1 MSFQDLSLSKKMTI
15 MILAI
20 SGFMIIVISAIF
32 VVNEAISV
40 HRSVF
45 HNMSA
50 IAGITALNST
60 AALSFNDPDTA
71 AEILQALKAEPH
83 VAAAA
88 IYRAD
93 GTLFAK
99 SVMMP
104 DAVLPERIDM
114 KSLELSDDRDGD
126 INPLL
131 SIFRDLT
138 KDYFHLAKPITLNG
152 KVIGA
157 VYVLADQSWVYGQL
171 RLFIFMVICIVVAL
185 ILFSYF
191 LSSKIQRIISMPIE
205 QLARTME
212 LIENKQDFSIRVRSE
227 DRNDE
232 LGMLMKGFN
241 NMLEQIQKR
250 DHWLERNREQL
261 ERQVKLRTEA
271 LKLSEAQ
278 KKKLWLQKRIQ
289 QAYGD
294 LVSKMHSINIDEML
308 GNILHQIS
316 ETASMTWGCVFL
328 LDDQGRLQI
337 KKTFSAEL
345 LEHWSQKC
353 PEVTASLEQMAA
365 GLAQK
370 ALARNKAVSES
381 WSEQPDRGFFTQL
394 ESYAFP
400 LTFHDKKIGVLVL
413 TGPRQPDEY
422 TMGFL
427 ENASRQLGVA
437 LHNAITFEN
446 LKEKTAQLKQSN
458 LELQRVSRMKSDFLA
473 NMSHELRT
481 PLNAIIGF
489 SEILLD
495 QHFGELN
502 EVQQDYLTDVLESG
516 RHLLSLI
523 NDILDLSK
531 VEAGK
536 VELSL
541 SEIPIESLLHGSL
554 GMIRYKALNHN
565 ISLSVNI
572 GSIPDRVVADER
584 RLKQI
589 LFNLVSNAVKFTDD
603 GGSIE
608 IHADTVTRD
617 WLQKNVPSIFGPELK
632 ELLKRG
638 GDRFLKISVKDT
650 GIGIEEGH
658 MKKIFEAFEQ
668 VDSSR
673 AKKFEGTGLGLAL
686 CKNFVEM
693 HGGMIWAESSPAEG
707 STFSFVLPLD
717 RQNLQDLPGE

>member
-1 MSFQDLSLSKKMTI
+1 MKFSDLSLSRKLTVI
-15 MILAI
+15 ILAT

-32 VVNEAISV
+32 VINEAISI

-71 AEILQALKAEPH
+71 SEILQALKAEPH

-88 IYRAD
+88 IYKAD

-99 SVMMP
+99 SIMKP
-104 DAVLPERIDM
+104 DAVLPERLDMQAID
-114 KSLELSDDRDGD
+114 LSEKGKKE
-126 INPLL
+126 IIPLV
-131 SIFRDLT
+131 SIFNDLT
-138 KDYFHLAKPITLNG
+138 KDYIHLARPITLNG

-157 VYVLADQSWVYGQL
+157 VYVLADQSWIYGQL
-171 RLFIFMVICIVVAL
+171 RLFIFMVACIVAAL

-191 LSSKIQRIISMPIE
+191 LSSKIQRIISIPIE
-205 QLARTME
+205 QLAKTME
-212 LIENKQDFSIRVRSE
+212 LVENKQDFSIRVESE
-227 DRNDE
+227 IRKDE

-250 DHWLERNREQL
+250 DHWLEHNREQL
-261 ERQVKLRTEA
+261 ERQVTLRTEA

-294 LVSKMHSINIDEML
+294 LVGKMHSINIDEML
-308 GNILHQIS
+308 GDVLRQIS
-316 ETASMTWGCVFL
+316 ETASMTWGGIFL
-328 LDDQGRLQI
+328 LDDEGRLQI
-337 KKTFSAEL
+337 KKTFYAEQLDHGGEEEPELTFSIEQRAACLAERAL
-345 LEHWSQKC
+345 LHGDI
-353 PEVTASLEQMAA
+353 A
-365 GLAQK
+365 
-370 ALARNKAVSES
+370 SES
-381 WSEQPDRGFFTQL
+381 WPEKPEKGFSSKL
-394 ESYAFP
+394 ESFAFP
-400 LTFHDKKIGVLVL
+400 LTFHNKKIGVLVL
-413 TGPRQPDEY
+413 TGPVQPDEY
-422 TMGFL
+422 TMAFL
-427 ENASRQLGVA
+427 QNTSRQLGVA

-446 LKEKTAQLKQSN
+446 LKEKSAQLKQSN
-458 LELQRVSRMKSDFLA
+458 TELQRVSRMKSDFLA

-489 SEILLD
+489 SELLLD

-502 EVQQDYLTDVLESG
+502 DIQQEYLTDVLESG

-536 VELSL
+536 VEMSL
-541 SEIPIESLLHGSL
+541 SEVPIEELLHGSL
-554 GMIRYKALNHN
+554 GMIRYKAMKHN
-565 ISLSVNI
+565 ISLSVSI
-572 GSIPDRVVADER
+572 GDIPERLVADER
-584 RLKQI
+584 KLKQI
-589 LFNLVSNAVKFTDD
+589 LFNLVSNAVKFTND
-603 GGSIE
+603 GGTIE
-608 IHADTVTRD
+608 VHADTVTKD
-617 WLQKNVPSIFGPELK
+617 WLKDNVPLLFMSELEQLIEK
-632 ELLKRG
+632 DS
-638 GDRFLKISVKDT
+638 DRFLKISVKDT
-650 GIGIEEGH
+650 GIGIAEEH

-673 AKKFEGTGLGLAL
+673 AKRFEGTGLGLAL

-693 HGGMIWAESSPAEG
+693 HGGMIWVESSPGNG
-707 STFSFVLPLD
+707 STFSFVLPLGSLD
-717 RQNLQDLPGE
+717 QQNISEK